1 MQANVKSG
9 CRPDGS
15 GCPAGAAGQSIPLVT
30 SGILS
35 SAFVNSSSTLIDLQ
49 QNAAGNFAGRI
60 EQTTLAAHLR
70 PNQQFGS
77 IMFLSNSADSVYHS
91 LQTTL
96 RKRFSNGLLFNFAYT
111 LSKVIDDSPEYFL

>member
-1 MQANVKSG
+1 PGGVSCNAKQRQAWLQGRRQRLSHGLV
-9 CRPDGS
+9 
-15 GCPAGAAGQSIPLVT
+15 GQSIPLVT
-30 SGILS
+30 SGVLTS
-35 SAFVNSSSTLIDLQ
+35 TFVNSTATLTDLS

-60 EQTTLAAHLR
+60 EQTTLNAHLR

-96 RKRFSNGLLFNFAYT
+96 RKRFSRGLRFHSAY
-111 LSKVIDDSPEYFL
+111 S